1 MNARGCSRQSRLDKQ
16 PPTSNEPRGGPQR
29 TTINCTVSVI
39 KKLAGETALYGV
51 SSILGRVLNYALVG
65 VHTAIFLPGEMAV
78 TVKMFAY
85 VALLNVLYTYGM
97 ETAFFRFAARK
108 DGGNGEEARAHY
120 DLALTSVV
128 VSSLLFSGT
137 LVLFSSDVAAWLGY
151 PGRGLFV
158 RWLAIIVAIDAV
170 VAIPFARLRLEKK
183 ARQFATARVVNIGLN
198 VLLNLFFLYF
208 CRNVYEGKFGVALK
222 PFVDLIYSP
231 TLGVGYIFLA
241 NLIANAIFFPLLWRQ
256 FADFRFRFDWH
267 QLRPMWAYGYP
278 ILIMGLAGTVN
289 LMIDRVMLEEWLPT
303 GFYPGRTSE
312 EALGI
317 YGNCY
322 KLSIFMSLVIQAF
335 RYAAEPFFFSRA
347 VDKNAPATFANVM
360 KWFVIACAVIW
371 LGVSVNLD
379 ILKRV
384 FLRREIYWEGLGVV
398 PLLLLGNLFL
408 GIYYNLSV
416 WFKLS
421 DKTGYGTL
429 ITAVGAGVAIVGN
442 LLLIPVLG
450 YFGCAVTFAFS
461 CFVMMALCYGLGQKH
476 YPVPYDLKSAAGYV
490 GGAALFIWLANQ
502 LAFDNPL
509 VASAFHLLLCGLYG
523 VGVYLVEK
531 KPKPLIRAD

>member
-1 MNARGCSRQSRLDKQ
+1 M
-16 PPTSNEPRGGPQR
+16 
-29 TTINCTVSVI
+29 SVI

-51 SSILGRVLNYALVG
+51 SSILGRVLNYALVPL
-65 VHTAIFLPGEMAV
+65 HTAIFLPGELAV
-78 TVKMFAY
+78 TVKLFAY

-97 ETAFFRFAARK
+97 ETAFFRFAAK
-108 DGGNGEEARAHY
+108 NGGGGGKEARIHY

-128 VSSLLFSGT
+128 VSSLLLSGT
-137 LVLFSSDVAAWLGY
+137 LVLFSSDVAAWLDY
-151 PGRGLFV
+151 PGKGLFV

-183 ARQFATARVVNIGLN
+183 ARQFATARVINIGLN
-198 VLLNLFFLYF
+198 VLLNVFFLYF
-208 CRNVYEGKFGVALK
+208 CRNVYEGEFGVAWK
-222 PFVDLIYSP
+222 PFVDAIYSP

-241 NLIANAIFFPLLWRQ
+241 NLIANAAFFPLLRKQ

-267 QLRPMWAYGYP
+267 LLRPMWAYGYP

-289 LMIDRVMLEEWLPT
+289 LMIDRAMLQEWLPT

-347 VDKNAPATFANVM
+347 EDKNAPATFANVM
-360 KWFVIACAVIW
+360 KWFVIACTVIW

-379 ILKRV
+379 ILKQV

-408 GIYYNLSV
+408 GVYYNLSV

-429 ITAVGAGVAIVGN
+429 ITATGAVVAVVGN
-442 LLLIPVLG
+442 GLLIPVMG
-450 YFGCAVTFAFS
+450 YLGCAVTFALS
-461 CFVMMALCYGLGQKH
+461 CFVMMALCYGLGQQH
-476 YPVPYDLKSAAGYV
+476 YPVPYNLKSAAGYV
-490 GGAALFIWLANQ
+490 GGAALLIGLANQ
-502 LAFDNPL
+502 LAFDNPF
-509 VASAFHLLLCGLYG
+509 VASAFHLLLCGLFG
-523 VGVYLVEK
+523 VGIYLLERK
-531 KPKPLIRAD
+531 KPGPLIRAD